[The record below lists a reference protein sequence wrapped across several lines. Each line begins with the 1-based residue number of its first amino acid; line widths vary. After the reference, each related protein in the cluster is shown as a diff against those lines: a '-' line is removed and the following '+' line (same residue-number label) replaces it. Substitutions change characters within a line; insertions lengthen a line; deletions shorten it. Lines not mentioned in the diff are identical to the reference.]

1 MSMKDL
7 ERVTKE
13 NERLIEEFKRFL
25 ERKGVEKSLVE
36 RHVENASQYALFYTT
51 YGFEPKSAKEID
63 GFEIHCFLGEFII
76 RKVVNCTP
84 AYMNEV
90 AESLREFCY
99 FLKETGIIDEYDLE
113 EALERC
119 EKTDIYVRRLEEYNR
134 LISSGQFNKVDS
146 WRMRVYEE
154 F

>member
-1 MSMKDL
+1 MKDL

-13 NERLIEEFKRFL
+13 NERLIEEFKRYL
-25 ERKGVEKSLVE
+25 ERKGTERYVVE
-36 RHVENASQYALFYTT
+36 RHVENASQYALYYTT

-63 GFEIHCFLGEFII
+63 GFEIHCFLGEFLI
-76 RKVVNCTP
+76 RKVVSCTP
-84 AYMNEV
+84 AYINEV
-90 AESLREFCY
+90 AKSVREFCH
-99 FLKETGIIDEYDLE
+99 FLKDTGIIDEYDLE
-113 EALERC
+113 EALERSDV
-119 EKTDIYVRRLEEYNR
+119 TDKYIRRLEEYNQ